1 MRDALVF
8 LSASEDAVEV
18 YEAQRESLQAAGL
31 QPRTSTPPQA
41 PHLGSAPL
49 QQVRRYSG
57 LKCFCIFRF
66 KCEHAVSQ

>member
-57 LKCFCIFRF
+57 
-66 KCEHAVSQ
+66 